1 MKLPKYALPKVRVVS
16 SSPLPQW
23 PHPGSALTRGT
34 TGLVLRCSVV
44 PSQDGCEQA
53 LLSLVSSPTVPSSF
67 VLTWGLCLSLPAAS
81 SGFPQI
87 SCTRETSGE
96 TSLTRDPPG
105 CSRPLFPACT
115 PPFSFLS
122 PRGWGPLCVSFL
134 SSARVLRSGG
144 SFCFIHLCIPT
155 A

>member
-16 SSPLPQW
+16 SSHLPQW

-34 TGLVLRCSVV
+34 TGLVLPSGWKRASV
-44 PSQDGCEQA
+44 CMLA
-53 LLSLVSSPTVPSSF
+53 LTGSSPTLPSSF
-67 VLTWGLCLSLPAAS
+67 VLTWGLGLALPAAL

-96 TSLTRDPPG
+96 KSLTRDPPG
-105 CSRPLFPACT
+105 CSRPLFPACI
-115 PPFSFLS
+115 PPFSFLK
-122 PRGWGPLCVSFL
+122 PRCWGPICVSFL
-134 SSARVLRSGG
+134 PSARVLRSRG